1 MLTVNKNKPKDED
14 FWANM
19 PLDDL
24 AFGNAMDCDFTLR
37 AYHVLRKEMEEK
49 QVNFVYDNL
58 LKDILV
64 ILGMVENFGISVD
77 TEYLKV
83 LDQKLQEEIAGLDDR
98 LQELVDPNKERDDRI
113 NPNST
118 IEMASI
124 LFTSEGFD
132 LTPTMFSDKTQMP
145 QISEEH
151 LTDVLKTTKNK
162 NAIEFIQTLLKYKYR
177 AKQHKTY
184 VKGVEA
190 ALAYN
195 EDGRIYSQYN
205 FATVVTG
212 RLSCSTYSAGKKKK
226 GVSFH
231 TLPRESENDS
241 VNIRKLMKADGK
253 KAFLAADFS
262 QAELRVLAQCCKDKN
277 LIEAFNS
284 GQDLHRYTASLVFGK
299 KPENV
304 TKEERQIAKSVSFLI
319 VYGGGPNKLA
329 QQIGKSVRYCQ
340 GIFAAYEESFP
351 KVFKWIESVHK
362 MIRENGYAV
371 SLFGRRRHLPNIKS
385 PIKKYQFRALRQGM
399 NFVIQSSASDLM
411 LHSIKRL
418 HRYRDLTGLDF
429 DILATVHDSVEVQCN
444 AEDAE
449 KVATLLKVVLPMTD
463 DFQKMYGIKFVVPFE
478 VDVEVGTSFG
488 HLTEAKF
495 SNKGNLLNGKEIQ
508 SFLQDAQSSCTN

>member
-1 MLTVNKNKPKDED
+1 MS
-14 FWANM
+14 
-19 PLDDL
+19 LDDM

-37 AYHVLRKEMEEK
+37 AFHVLRKEMEEK
-49 QVNFVYDNL
+49 NVNFVYDNL

-64 ILGMVENFGISVD
+64 ILGIVENQGIRVD
-77 TEYLKV
+77 ENYLKV
-83 LDQKLQEEIAGLDDR
+83 LDKNLQDEISSLDSKLQKLSPLKSEDS
-98 LQELVDPNKERDDRI
+98 I

-118 IEMASI
+118 AEMASI
-124 LFTSEGFD
+124 IFTSEGFN
-132 LTPTMFSDKTQMP
+132 LTPILFSEKTKMP

-151 LTDVLKTTKNK
+151 LSEVVKTTKNK
-162 NAIEFIQTLLKYKYR
+162 NATEFIETLLKYKYR

-212 RLSCSTYSAGKKKK
+212 RLSCSTYSVGKNKK

-231 TLPRESENDS
+231 TLPRETEDTS
-241 VNIRKLMKADGK
+241 VNIRRLMRADEGK
-253 KAFLAADFS
+253 VFLAADFS

-284 GQDLHRYTASLVFGK
+284 GQDLHRFTASLVFGK
-299 KPENV
+299 PTDKV

-319 VYGGGPNKLA
+319 VYGGGPSKLS
-329 QQIGKSVRYCQ
+329 QQIGKSISYCKN
-340 GIFAAYEESFP
+340 IFAAYEQSFP
-351 KVFKWIESVHK
+351 RVFKWIQSVHK
-362 MIRENGYAV
+362 MIKENGYAV
-371 SLFGRRRHLPNIKS
+371 SLFGRRRHLPNIRS
-385 PIKKYQFRALRQGM
+385 PIKKHQFRALRQGM

-429 DILATVHDSVEVQCN
+429 DILATVHDSVEVQCS
-444 AEDAE
+444 AEDAR

-463 DFQKMYGIKFVVPFE
+463 DFKNMYGINFIVPFE

-488 HLTEAKF
+488 HLTEALF
-495 SNKGNLLNGKEIQ
+495 SKKGKLLNGPEVQ
-508 SFLQDAQSSCTN
+508 SFVENAQNSNTN